1 MQVKIENKSTVKK
14 MLSFEIPK
22 EDVTKELNKAYND
35 LKKKADVKGFRKGK
49 IPRKVLENRFS
60 KDVHADVAPRL
71 IQEAFIEAIKEHDL
85 NIVGGPQMDPPPLD
99 PENAYVFE
107 ITVEIK
113 PEIGDIEFEEIA
125 LKQTN
130 YEISD
135 GEIESQISMIQKT
148 MAKKEKVQEER
159 PVKDGDFVLIDYE
172 GFLNEEPYDKTPK
185 IENYVLGIGK
195 EALPKEFSEK
205 LTGAIPVQD
214 LEVEVSYLEDYSDEN
229 LKDKTIV
236 YKVKLKEIQE
246 EILPEINDELAKGL
260 GKFETLDDV
269 RVSIRENLEKGYA
282 QRIKHELSEQI
293 FQNLLE
299 KYEFEVPEVMIEG
312 ELSGITMEAEQ
323 AYAANNTTLEEAGL
337 SKDMLKTQ
345 YRDVA
350 EKQARRHLILDK
362 IISQT
367 KLELN
372 DEELEK
378 SFEEMAMGMNAPVD
392 AIKNYFNMDPKQLE
406 YYKQTQLEKKAVDI
420 IIEKGS
426 ITKVDPDSVDQ
437 DSPEDDANTSQE
449 DEEKQEDAVV
459 ENDAVEENTVEED
472 KEK

>member
-1 MQVKIENKSTVKK
+1 MQVKIEDKSTVKK
-14 MLSFEIPK
+14 MLSFEISK
-22 EDVTKELNKAYND
+22 EDITKELNKAYND

-99 PENAYVFE
+99 PENDYIFD

-113 PEIGDIEFEEIA
+113 PEIDDIDFEGIA
-125 LKQTN
+125 LKKTN
-130 YEISD
+130 YEVSD

-148 MAKKEKVQEER
+148 MAKKETVKEER
-159 PVKDGDFVLIDYE
+159 PVKDSDFVLIDYE
-172 GFLNEEPYDKTPK
+172 GYLNDEPFDKTPK
-185 IENYVLGIGK
+185 IENYVMGIGK
-195 EALPKEFSEK
+195 DALPKEFSEK

-214 LEVEVSYLEDYSDEN
+214 LEIEVSYVEDYHDEN
-229 LKDKTIV
+229 LKGKTIV

-246 EILPEINDELAKGL
+246 EILPEINDDLAKGL
-260 GKFETLDDV
+260 GKFETLEDV
-269 RVSIRENLEKGYA
+269 RVSIRENLEKGYE

-299 KYEFEVPEVMIEG
+299 KYEFEVPDVMIEG
-312 ELSGITMEAEQ
+312 ELSGITREAEQ

-337 SKDMLKTQ
+337 SEEMLKTQ

-362 IISQT
+362 IISQE
-367 KLELN
+367 KLEL
-372 DEELEK
+372 DDDELEK

-392 AIKNYFNMDPKQLE
+392 AVKNYFNMDPKQLE

-426 ITKVDPDSVDQ
+426 ITKVDPDSI
-437 DSPEDDANTSQE
+437 EDAAKTKEEDAAK
-449 DEEKQEDAVV
+449 EEKE
-459 ENDAVEENTVEED
+459 
-472 KEK
+472 